1 MVIDDEQSVHDITS
15 LSLKEFTY
23 DGRGLD
29 FINAFSAKEAKKYLA
44 EHPDTAVMLVDVVME
59 TEDSGLKFVHYVRK
73 TLKNDIVQVVI
84 RTGQPGSAP
93 EDQVISRYSINS
105 YLSKTEVTSR
115 KLVNLV
121 TTSLRTYQLS
131 LSLNGELARRK
142 RAEQRLL
149 DLNRDLEL
157 KIEARTRELRRANQL
172 KSQFLANM
180 SHEIRTPMNGI
191 IGMATLL
198 MEEPLDPRQKEFAS
212 IIHSSGTTLLAL
224 INDILD
230 LSKIEAGQLRF
241 ESLDFNLSD
250 LLEDTLAMFR
260 LKAEETGLVMGTVV
274 DPKLPQVLCG
284 DEIRIKQILVNLLGN
299 ALKFTLKGGVTV
311 RLTLEKE
318 LEDWVKLGLAVE
330 DTGPGI
336 DPDFKDHLFDKFSQ
350 QDTSTTRKFG
360 GTGLG
365 LAISKQ
371 LATLM
376 DGRID
381 AWNRPEGGAV
391 FKVTLTLQK
400 ASGKGPS
407 HRDGFKDTRQ
417 DAALREK
424 IAQRGVRLLIAE
436 DNPTNQKVIC
446 LMLKKL
452 NIKSDVAEDGQR
464 ALEMMRKKTYDLVL
478 MDIQMPVLDG
488 IQTAR
493 MIRNGD
499 AGIRQT
505 GIPIVALTAMAMP
518 EDAAAC
524 KKAGMDL
531 FLTKPVHPRSLVN
544 AIAEALGV

>member
-1 MVIDDEQSVHDITS
+1 MVIDDEKSVHDITS

-29 FINAFSAKEAKKYLA
+29 FISAFSAEEAKHCLA

-59 TEDSGLKFVHYVRK
+59 TEDSGLKFVHYVREV
-73 TLKNDIVQVVI
+73 LNNDIVQVVI

-93 EDQVISRYSINS
+93 EDKVISKYRINS
-105 YLSKTEVTSR
+105 YLSKTEVTSQ

-121 TTSLRTYQLS
+121 TTSLRTYQLA
-131 LSLNGELARRK
+131 LALNSELARRR
-142 RAEQRLL
+142 RAEERLR
-149 DLNRDLEL
+149 DLNRDLEK
-157 KIEARTRELRRANQL
+157 KIQARTRELHRANQL

-191 IGMATLL
+191 IGMANLL
-198 MEEPLDPRQKEFAS
+198 MEEPLDQRQKEFAS
-212 IIHSSGTTLLAL
+212 IIHSSGNTLLAL

-241 ESLDFNLSD
+241 ESLNFKMSD
-250 LLEDTLAMFR
+250 LLRDTLAMFR
-260 LKAEETGLVMGTVV
+260 IKAEEIGLAMAAEV
-274 DPKLPQVLCG
+274 DPDLPEILCG
-284 DEIRIKQILVNLLGN
+284 DEIRIKQILVNLLSN
-299 ALKFTLKGGVTV
+299 ALKFTEKGSVTI
-311 RLTLEKE
+311 RLTLEE
-318 LEDWVKLGLAVE
+318 DLEDRVRLGLAVE

-336 DPDFKDHLFDKFSQ
+336 APDFKDHLFDKFSQ

-371 LATLM
+371 LTKLM
-376 DGRID
+376 DGSID

-391 FKVTLTLQK
+391 FKVVLMLNK
-400 ASGKGPS
+400 ALEPVVS
-407 HRDGFKDTRQ
+407 HREGKNGIRE

-424 IAQRGVRLLIAE
+424 IAQMDVRLLIAE

-452 NIKSDVAEDGQR
+452 NIVPDVADNGQL
-464 ALEMMRKKTYDLVL
+464 ALEMMRKNTYDLL
-478 MDIQMPVLDG
+478 IMDVQMPVLDG
-488 IQTAR
+488 LRTSR

-499 AGIRQT
+499 TGIRQT
-505 GIPIVALTAMAMP
+505 DIPIVALTALAMQ

-531 FLTKPVHPRSLVN
+531 FLTKPVHPHGLVN